1 MRIGETNMSWTSDSE
16 RLFQWAKKQ
25 ENIPEEEDKISYW
38 EKRKF
43 DGSGI
48 EEYGFETLK
57 DLGNFLDRFLTE
69 KEPALVIGTA
79 AMKGKIQH
87 YQNYEKKDAADF
99 QETDLE
105 ISDFVYMF

>member
-1 MRIGETNMSWTSDSE
+1 MNWTSDSE

-25 ENIPEEEDKISYW
+25 DNFLVEEDKVSYW

-48 EEYGFETLK
+48 EEYGFESLK
-57 DLGNFLDRFLTE
+57 EIQCFLEQFLTD
-69 KEPALVIGTA
+69 KETVLVIGTA

-87 YQNYEKKDAADF
+87 YKNENYEKREMTDG
-99 QETDLE
+99 QETSLE